1 MKRSPIV
8 AAPPL
13 VVLLAGGFGTRV
25 AHLLPGVP
33 KPMAEIEGSPFLE
46 WIVRFY
52 RRCGAERFVLSTGHL
67 SEVIES
73 HFAGSGIVCRREDVP
88 LGTAGGFL
96 NAIEDELIDVAGCL
110 VANGDSLVVADP
122 LDLSRRALAESWDG
136 AVLAVAMP
144 DASRYGTLETGGDG
158 CLVGFR
164 EKRPGSALIN
174 AGVYWF
180 SPQALRGFPVDRPLS
195 FETAVFPK
203 LIEQGARIGVVAVEA
218 PFIDI
223 GTPQS
228 LAQGAEFIRK
238 NADRF

>member
-1 MKRSPIV
+1 MINV
-8 AAPPL
+8 ENGDVEPL

-25 AHLLPGVP
+25 AHLLPGTP
-33 KPMAEIEGSPFLE
+33 KPMAEIEGRPFLE

-67 SEVIES
+67 SEVIEQ
-73 HFAGSGIVCRREDVP
+73 HFAGSGIACRKEEAP

-96 NAIEDELIDVAGCL
+96 NAIAEERLGASGCL
-110 VANGDSLVVADP
+110 VANGDSLVIADP
-122 LDLSRRALAESWDG
+122 LALPRRALAEGWDG
-136 AVLAVAMP
+136 AVLAVAVP
-144 DASRYGTLETGGDG
+144 DASRYGTLETSSGDL
-158 CLVGFR
+158 LVGFR
-164 EKRPGSALIN
+164 EKRPGPALIN

-180 SPQALRGFPVDRPLS
+180 SPDILRTFPPERPLS
-195 FETAVFPK
+195 FETQVFPS
-203 LIEQGARIGVVAVEA
+203 LIKQGARIGVVPVEP

-228 LAQGAEFIRK
+228 LAEGAEFIRQ